1 MSFTINYLQKNGE
14 KYSRHRRQTSTGTD
28 DDYDNQSDD
37 DTNFTP
43 EDSTLGG
50 SSYKSGRSAASEP
63 EVSLLEHVDNAMT
76 LMASSLGGLLGV
88 PETKG
93 RAPRPADQGEDKSV
107 MTEDDYTYGQSTM
120 PSEYTG
126 ESNTSDGDWLGYM
139 VSMLSATYCEQTL
152 CSYIV
157 LTSHFALLYSP
168 QEKMLFP
175 SAKKKEAN
183 ASISAVTVSIYS
195 IQH

>member
-1 MSFTINYLQKNGE
+1 MSFTFNYLQKNGE

-37 DTNFTP
+37 ETNFTP

-93 RAPRPADQGEDKSV
+93 RAPRPANQGEDKSV

-139 VSMLSATYCEQTL
+139 VSMLSATYRNRRCART
-152 CSYIV
+152 SYSLV
-157 LTSHFALLYSP
+157 TS
-168 QEKMLFP
+168 LFFIHHRRRCCFHRQR
-175 SAKKKEAN
+175 KKRRM
-183 ASISAVTVSIYS
+183 
-195 IQH
+195 